1 MREGAVGIG
10 ENGCDRMKKVFMMF
24 ADPGSEFRFGERKNG
39 VEAQFCGIGGEI
51 NGGLD
56 FSFKITSKEK
66 YPLKKNHLILHF
78 HHH

>member
-51 NGGLD
+51 K
-56 FSFKITSKEK
+56 SFREGYARLVQFYWRIMRMGRCRSCLR
-66 YPLKKNHLILHF
+66 YG
-78 HHH
+78 